1 MGYLVLARKYR
12 PQTFDEVYAQE
23 QATTILKNAI
33 ETDRIA
39 HAYLFTGPRGVG
51 KTSMARI
58 FAKSLNCNEGV
69 SSNPCNKCS
78 NCDEITKG
86 ISPDVVEID
95 GASNT
100 GVDDV
105 RSLQNE
111 LMYAP
116 SLSPYKIY
124 IIDEVHMLSKNA
136 FNALL
141 KTLEEPPDKVIFI
154 FATTEP
160 HKVLPTIISRCQR
173 YDFKRIP
180 IKAIVKRLQ
189 TICVEEKITIE
200 EEAFYIIARKADGG
214 MRDALSLLD
223 QVLSLGKKE
232 ITGEDVLN
240 IFGIVDKDV
249 YNNIL
254 NNILQKQPGEILNIL
269 HDILEKGYDLQE
281 FFTGLL
287 EWFRNLLLIKLNVK
301 SSEIPESYKKILQD
315 FAKQFTE
322 NDIMY
327 LMSFL
332 IKTKIDMRTSGNPML
347 MAEMAF
353 IKLAKKEEISSLEKI
368 LEQLSSGDFV
378 TTSQAPAAASPVS
391 VPPVNI
397 QKPTI
402 NREKIIESETKK
414 ISQEAKIIYGG
425 KGDDSE
431 GYFIPP
437 TIIETTNP
445 SYKSMVEEIFAP
457 VLTVYVY
464 PENQFNEILDICDK
478 TSPYA
483 LTGAIFSQDRYAI
496 MHAFDKLR
504 NAAGNFY
511 INDKPT
517 GAVVGQ
523 QPFGGGRGSGTN
535 DKAGSMANLQRWIS
549 SRSGDLFL
557 LY

>member
-517 GAVVGQ
+517 GEAA
-523 QPFGGGRGSGTN
+523 
-535 DKAGSMANLQRWIS
+535 AGA
-549 SRSGDLFL
+549 
-557 LY
+557 